1 MEPTDNMSQ
10 QERFSAYAARLS
22 KMKESRAVREILERE
37 LLLEFIRINRGRI
50 NEFPLIEAQQRSIS
64 ELFTLRGLEDPQ
76 YERVKN
82 IITGFIQCLNKYGKA
97 LENQNPDETQQ
108 LIPEL
113 SNLEVLLVKS
123 IQGVVFV
130 SALTLDNLSETLT
143 GYFGEQAYKT
153 IDTIIQ
159 EEELGVRLWQRY
171 FEAFIDSSVET
182 AFAAMT
188 REEQFSLGRE
198 GNLLVL
204 TYRFDNLLRTLDVSP
219 AAPEKSRIQL
229 RFEDEDAS
237 FESRRTRKLVM
248 DFLRAEMA
256 RTDKPCSESDLAHV
270 SQLICIDP
278 CTAQLDAA
286 RTFLHSGAQPEGTT
300 FTRDSALF
308 VLEQVAAI
316 AAGVIIGLNV
326 MREDFLRAPQML
338 TPKELSVIRALLGP
352 FSLRGLHRV
361 ISFVLES
368 QFVAILRR
376 CFGEDAGK
384 MQIRTVRE
392 RRVPAAAVADLEK
405 LGMNRIRRN
414 KIWRQD
420 PDDDESMLFL
430 MASVQ
435 ELQNIMHLFQM
446 ETALTDAVT
455 KLWDS
460 AAFKVDIRVHI
471 NLELLSRTTTNLN
484 QKLAE
489 ILARFGISRL

>member
-248 DFLRAEMA
+248 DFLRA
-256 RTDKPCSESDLAHV
+256 
-270 SQLICIDP
+270 
-278 CTAQLDAA
+278 
-286 RTFLHSGAQPEGTT
+286 
-300 FTRDSALF
+300 
-308 VLEQVAAI
+308 
-316 AAGVIIGLNV
+316 
-326 MREDFLRAPQML
+326 
-338 TPKELSVIRALLGP
+338 
-352 FSLRGLHRV
+352 
-361 ISFVLES
+361 
-368 QFVAILRR
+368 
-376 CFGEDAGK
+376 
-384 MQIRTVRE
+384 
-392 RRVPAAAVADLEK
+392 
-405 LGMNRIRRN
+405 
-414 KIWRQD
+414 
-420 PDDDESMLFL
+420 
-430 MASVQ
+430 
-435 ELQNIMHLFQM
+435 
-446 ETALTDAVT
+446 
-455 KLWDS
+455 
-460 AAFKVDIRVHI
+460 
-471 NLELLSRTTTNLN
+471 
-484 QKLAE
+484 
-489 ILARFGISRL
+489 